1 MADKKTKKPIPK
13 LEIKPPT
20 FKSDTL
26 WAGEGGFTDWGMTG
40 VGSGEF
46 GNKPGKYLHEGH
58 PDFQLEGGGQV
69 GSQQDFSEIQVDP
82 KSGRHFTTTRTN
94 TQEPFALKSLLKN
107 KEAENRSRGK
117 TKNK

>member
-46 GNKPGKYLHEGH
+46 GNQPGKYLHEGH
-58 PDFQLEGGGQV
+58 PDLPTEKEGKPV
-69 GSQQDFSEIQVDP
+69 SQQEFSEIQVDP
-82 KSGRHFTTTRTN
+82 KTGKNFVVYDDPNKPFTGSTSKGSKRN
-94 TQEPFALKSLLKN
+94 P
-107 KEAENRSRGK
+107 
-117 TKNK
+117 